1 MKKTLEQVTKI
12 LKSCES
18 IIVNENN
25 RDNHVTSFTINEG
38 NAVNFFYFRYFDVN
52 DWENR
57 FNANDN
63 KEVEV
68 VGSSLFL
75 INNDGDEIQITPL
88 FTRDLEGRV

>member
-18 IIVNENN
+18 IIVDE
-25 RDNHVTSFTINEG
+25 DNHVTSFIINE
-38 NAVNFFYFRYFDVN
+38 NNVVNFFYFRYFDVN
-52 DWENR
+52 GQDWENQ

-75 INNDGDEIQITPL
+75 IDNDGDEIQITPL